1 MNRYVLSLDLGTS
14 SAHAILVDRVG
25 RPVAGS
31 HAALRY
37 HRPQDGSDLAKEFH
51 PIEVMDAVGEAVGKT
66 LRKGG
71 VSPKQVCAVGITS
84 QGQGAVLMGL
94 ENREL
99 CCCPNIDLRAV
110 FEGAAL
116 DDEAGSEIYAT
127 TGHFPSLLLAP
138 ARLRWFQAHRP
149 DLMESASSVVSV
161 AGWLGHRLT
170 GEIASEAGLDC
181 TLGLIDLSTRRHA
194 LPLLNRLKFPVELLP
209 PVLGS
214 GERLGCL
221 RPELAEKWGLPGG
234 LPVTLAGADT
244 QCGLLGLGVTRP
256 GQSGAVLGWSGSVH
270 MVMPEPMLDLEARRT
285 WSSCYSV
292 DSMYTVEANLGDCGH
307 AFNWLAR
314 TLSGGQLSLE
324 DADRLA
330 EQAPLGGDGVLA
342 FLGPGPLSAPN
353 AGLRMGGI
361 IMPTPLTFQEPTT
374 GQILRSYLE
383 SVAYSIKAN
392 MDTISE
398 VTGRRAPYLC
408 LGGSMSKSGVLAGAL
423 ASVLEIPVR
432 RARDSQVS
440 AVGAAAA
447 AWASAG
453 DFSSLEDSVEGQQ
466 PDLEEFLPQPIQT
479 AEYLDHYHRWLETF
493 HSLAPEQ

>member
-1 MNRYVLSLDLGTS
+1 MTKYVLSLDLGTS
-14 SAHAILVDRVG
+14 SAHALLVDRLG
-25 RPVAGS
+25 RPVAAS
-31 HAALRY
+31 RAYLRY
-37 HRPQDGSDLAKEFH
+37 YRPEDGSDLAKEFH
-51 PIEVMDAVGEAVGKT
+51 PGEVMDAIGDAVGKT
-66 LRKGG
+66 LRQAGASPNQ
-71 VSPKQVCAVGITS
+71 VSAIGITS
-84 QGQGAVLMGL
+84 QGQGAVLLGP
-94 ENREL
+94 EGREL

-116 DDEAGSEIYAT
+116 DDEAGPEIYAT
-127 TGHFPSLLLAP
+127 TGHWPSLLLAP
-138 ARLRWFQAHRP
+138 ARLRWFQAHRS
-149 DLMESASSVVSV
+149 DLMELASSVVSIG
-161 AGWLGHRLT
+161 GWLGYRLT
-170 GEIASEAGLDC
+170 GQIAAEAGLDC

-194 LPLLNRLKFPVELLP
+194 FPLLKQLKFPVELLP

-221 RPELAEKWGLPGG
+221 RPGLAEDWGLPGG

-270 MVMPEPMLDLEARRT
+270 TVMPDPMLDLETRRT

-292 DSMYTVEANLGDCGH
+292 DSMYNVEANLGDCGH

-314 TLSGGQLSLE
+314 TLAGGQLSFKE
-324 DADRLA
+324 ADLLA
-330 EQAPLGGDGVLA
+330 EQADPGGDGVLA

-361 IMPTPLTFQEPTT
+361 IMPTPLTFQEPAP

-392 MDTISE
+392 LDTISE
-398 VTGRRAPYLC
+398 VTGRRASSLC
-408 LGGSMSKSGVLAGAL
+408 LGGSMSKSDVLAGAL
-423 ASVLEIPVR
+423 ASVLAIPVH
-432 RARDSQVS
+432 RARDPQVS
-440 AVGAAAA
+440 SIGAAAA
-447 AWASAG
+447 AWVSAG
-453 DFSSLEDSVEGQQ
+453 ESSSLEEAVGGQQ
-466 PDLEEFLPQPIQT
+466 PNFDEFLPEPLQT

-493 HSLAPEQ
+493 HNLTPGE